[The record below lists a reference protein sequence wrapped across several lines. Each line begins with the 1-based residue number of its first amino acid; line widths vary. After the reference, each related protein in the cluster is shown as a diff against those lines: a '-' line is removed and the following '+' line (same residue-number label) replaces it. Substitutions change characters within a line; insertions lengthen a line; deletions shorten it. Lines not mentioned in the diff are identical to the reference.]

1 MIKSIEYFEKKCIK
15 KFEELENNFMREP
28 DRLAE
33 YVLGLTDELHKLGL
47 EMIRESLEEMNT
59 MIRKS
64 QKRLRHWVVEAH
76 DTKELVTS
84 LELCVSGKHYSRTG
98 KQVKAS
104 ICWIVS
110 SGWKNMSGSVKMRPL
125 RC

>member
-47 EMIRESLEEMNT
+47 EMIRGIPGGNEHDDQE
-59 MIRKS
+59 KP
-64 QKRLRHWVVEAH
+64 EA
-76 DTKELVTS
+76 
-84 LELCVSGKHYSRTG
+84 
-98 KQVKAS
+98 
-104 ICWIVS
+104 S
-110 SGWKNMSGSVKMRPL
+110 SGIG
-125 RC
+125 